1 MALVAYSILFGK
13 NEGRALPC
21 GLQLCKERIDSN
33 AFGDHV
39 MQHSSTR
46 HPKQCQSE
54 REREREREREEQ
66 VRFRFGFIL
75 GRSIIAA
82 EEEADSQQQGADAS
96 HVQASHWLDE
106 HLDKLL
112 LLLLLFRF
120 DARYV
125 DRE

>member
-1 MALVAYSILFGK
+1 MKAELFLVASSFAKNVSTPMRLVIMSCSIVL
-13 NEGRALPC
+13 RAT
-21 GLQLCKERIDSN
+21 RSN
-33 AFGDHV
+33 V
-39 MQHSSTR
+39 SM
-46 HPKQCQSE
+46 
-54 REREREREREEQ
+54 REREEQ